1 MQILET
7 WNKKVEKLEIETIE
21 DKLLNELNMEKG
33 SDC

>member
-33 SDC
+33 SDY